1 MGATTAL
8 RNFLIIPN
16 DHKASHLTCLD
27 QNTPASCHAVTRCHA
42 VITPHSG
49 PRHYNALPYPNLH
62 KNHIYADTK
71 VSKATVDD
79 NDHYDG
85 VDIKRL
91 IS

>member
-1 MGATTAL
+1 MVLGGD
-8 RNFLIIPN
+8 ISGGN
-16 DHKASHLTCLD
+16 DHKASHLPCLD

-42 VITPHSG
+42 VITTHSG

-62 KNHIYADTK
+62 KNHICADTK
-71 VSKATVDD
+71 VSKSKATVDD

>member
-1 MGATTAL
+1 MSRPEYSL
-8 RNFLIIPN
+8 
-16 DHKASHLTCLD
+16 
-27 QNTPASCHAVTRCHA
+27 SCHAVTQCHA
-42 VITPHSG
+42 VITTHSG

-62 KNHIYADTK
+62 KNHICADTK